1 MHVRTVKFS
10 SSQDKG
16 HVTFEFIDNSLCAE
30 GFSFSR
36 INSVEEFMLD
46 ATKHSTSFTSDY
58 FFKAASKCS
67 KGKTQNYTVF

>member
-1 MHVRTVKFS
+1 MPVCTVQFS

-16 HVTFEFIDNSLCAE
+16 HVTFEFIDNSECAQ

-36 INSVEEFMLD
+36 IASVDEFMLD

-67 KGKTQNYTVF
+67 RGKI